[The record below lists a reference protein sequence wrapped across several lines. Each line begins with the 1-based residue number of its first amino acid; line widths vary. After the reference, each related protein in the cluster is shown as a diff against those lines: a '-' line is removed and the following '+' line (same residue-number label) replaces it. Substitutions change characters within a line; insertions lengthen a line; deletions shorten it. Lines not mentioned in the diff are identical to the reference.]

1 VPIANDVCPRGK
13 YGGSGRQRRHKKQER
28 LDNVKLEEVDDFVWQ
43 VPSIPSTAEE
53 KGNAE
58 FGVYENIP
66 SELKQLL
73 SGKVFLL
80 NEWI

>member
-1 VPIANDVCPRGK
+1 M
-13 YGGSGRQRRHKKQER
+13 
-28 LDNVKLEEVDDFVWQ
+28 KLEEVDDFVWQ